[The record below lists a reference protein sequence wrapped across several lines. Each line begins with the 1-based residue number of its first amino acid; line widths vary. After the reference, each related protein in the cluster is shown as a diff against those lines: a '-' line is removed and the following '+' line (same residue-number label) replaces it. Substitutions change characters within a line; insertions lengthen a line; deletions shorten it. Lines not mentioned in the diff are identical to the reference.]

1 MNKKNYLATIVFD
14 PRGSD
19 GTADEMIPKL
29 SELIA
34 DSEAEVTKV
43 KNQGNHD
50 FAYPQKKGVSNG
62 TYLQFEISG
71 ISSTPDSLKK
81 KLKLEKKIDRVL
93 IERL

>member
-19 GTADEMIPKL
+19 GTSDEMIPRL
-29 SELIA
+29 SEIIS
-34 DSEAEVTKV
+34 DSEGEVIKV
-43 KNQGNHD
+43 ENQGTHD
-50 FAYPQKKGVSNG
+50 FSYPQRKGLSSG
-62 TYLQFEISG
+62 TFLQFEING
-71 ISSTPDSLKK
+71 TPDTPDSIKK